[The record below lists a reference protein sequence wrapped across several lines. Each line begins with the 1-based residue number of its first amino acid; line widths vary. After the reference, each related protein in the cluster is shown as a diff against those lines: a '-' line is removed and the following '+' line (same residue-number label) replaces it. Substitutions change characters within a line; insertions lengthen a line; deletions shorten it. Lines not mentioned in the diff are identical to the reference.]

1 MDDKL
6 KRKLLSF
13 FLVLLFLVVV
23 GLLVV
28 YLLKKHNDNKNTP
41 GPKPSP
47 HNDNK
52 NTPGPKP
59 SPHNDNKNTP
69 GPKPSPHNDNKNT
82 PGPKPSPNNDNKN
95 TPGPKPYPCTNL
107 SELSDKVF
115 PVQHK
120 AYCRTGPHQNF
131 NTRGM
136 NASDLRGCIGKELES
151 TWYYKASRA
160 NINSDTETA
169 TINEASKHSPGHTLT
184 VPARD
189 DNFSTSI
196 DCIYDET
203 ACRKDVKAA
212 LKAGMEK
219 TYSLLHSK
227 PLFQAYHWG
236 GYGSVPMSHLHTV
249 TSKYDSRLSGPSPM
263 VDGIQCEGNHNIP
276 ANLRNKVNRNGVC
289 VFIDMDSDGIYKN
302 LDSNADFICK
312 NRYDPIKN

>member
-23 GLLVV
+23 ALLVV

-41 GPKPSP
+41 GPKP
-47 HNDNK
+47 
-52 NTPGPKP
+52 
-59 SPHNDNKNTP
+59 
-69 GPKPSPHNDNKNT
+69 
-82 PGPKPSPNNDNKN
+82 
-95 TPGPKPYPCTNL
+95 YPCTNL
-107 SELSDKVF
+107 SELSGKGF
-115 PVQHK
+115 PVQRK
-120 AYCRTGPHQNF
+120 AYCRTAPHQNF

-136 NASDLRGCIGKELES
+136 KASDLTGCIGKELES

-160 NINSDTETA
+160 NINSDKETV
-169 TINEASKHSPGHTLT
+169 TINEASKNSPGHTLT

-203 ACRKDVKAA
+203 ACRNDVKAA
-212 LKAGMEK
+212 LKAGMEE
-219 TYSLLHSK
+219 TYRLLGSK

-249 TSKYDSRLSGPSPM
+249 TSKYGSRLSGPSPT
-263 VDGIQCEGNHNIP
+263 VDGIQCEGNQ
-276 ANLRNKVNRNGVC
+276 NKVNRNGVC
-289 VFIDMDSDGIYKN
+289 VFIDMDSDGTYKN